1 MFANMLLKN
10 KFIALESVSLITFVI
25 LAIFSIVELHG
36 TVEDQKENI
45 QRLDLDIQAMGQI
58 DTMDIAILKEAKV
71 AKDVWLRGTDEEKIS
86 KYRGEFV
93 AEQARF
99 EENLHGAVATL
110 KKLAQGHEKD
120 FAGYLGQLDKIGVA
134 HQEVSKKYL
143 AQIDVHHGNGA
154 ESDAKVKGID
164 REVISQLKEMREKFV
179 EFTQQKANEK
189 IALAE
194 GDYTHRRNI
203 IVVWIVLSLTL
214 TVTMSLLIVRQIMR
228 QLGGDPKEVAIVVN
242 TMAAGDFSNQPPRTL
257 VANSLLADAFQMQG
271 KLRDMIGSVKQQAIQ
286 LGDMAHSLASSANQI
301 SGNVNH
307 ESDAVSSMAASIEEL
322 SVSTTHISDQGGNAK
337 NIANSSRTIAEEG
350 ARVVNKTATG
360 LMDTARDIGEASGE
374 VSRLGQDASRISDV
388 VKVIKEIADQTNLL
402 ALNAAIEA
410 ARAGEQGRGFAVVAD
425 EVRKLAERTAA
436 ATNEI
441 NEMSSKIGEVAGHAL
456 SGMDKVVKTTQQG
469 VGDAETAQASIKQI
483 QASFDQVVGVIDDIA
498 AALQEQSAA
507 ATELA
512 KSTEQVSQMSEENSG
527 AAQSLLGLA
536 NDLEG
541 KALEVRKAVELFK
554 V

>member
-1 MFANMLLKN
+1 MLLKN
-10 KFIALESVSLITFVI
+10 KFLTLEGVSLFMFLVMG
-25 LAIFSIVELHG
+25 AFSIVELHG
-36 TVEDQKENI
+36 TVDDQKENI

-58 DTMDIAILKEAKV
+58 DTMDIAILKEAKA
-71 AKDVWLRGTDEEKIS
+71 AKDTWLRGTDEEKIK

-99 EENLHGAVATL
+99 EENLRGAIATL
-110 KKLAQGHEKD
+110 KKLAQGHEQD
-120 FAGYLGQLDKIGVA
+120 FADYLSQLDKIGTG
-134 HQEVSKKYL
+134 HQEVSRKYL
-143 AQIDVHHGNGA
+143 AQIDAHRGNG
-154 ESDAKVKGID
+154 SDSDSKVTGID
-164 REVISQLKEMREKFV
+164 REVISQLKALREKFV
-179 EFTQQKANEK
+179 EFTQTKAAEK

-194 GDYTHRRNI
+194 TDYARRRNAI
-203 IVVWIVLSLTL
+203 FIWIVLSLAL

-228 QLGGDPKEVAIVVN
+228 QLGGDPKEVAAVVN
-242 TMAAGDFSNQPPRTL
+242 TMAGGDFSNQPPKSL
-257 VANSLLADAFQMQG
+257 VADSLLADAYQMQG
-271 KLRDMIGSVKQQAIQ
+271 KLRDMIGSVKQQAIL
-286 LGDMAHSLASSANQI
+286 LGDMAHSLATSANQI
-301 SGNVNH
+301 SGNVNQ

-322 SVSTTHISDQGGNAK
+322 SVSTTHISDQGNNAK
-337 NIANSSRTIAEEG
+337 NIANGSRATAEQG
-350 ARVVNKTATG
+350 AQVVNKTATG
-360 LMDTARDIGEASGE
+360 LMNTARDIGEASGE
-374 VSRLGQDASRISDV
+374 VSRLGEDASRISDV

-441 NEMSSKIGEVAGHAL
+441 NEMSGKIGEVAGHAL
-456 SGMDKVVKTTQQG
+456 NGMDKVVKTTQQG
-469 VGDAETAQASIKQI
+469 VGDAETAQTSIKQI

-512 KSTEQVSQMSEENSG
+512 KSTERVSQMSEENSG

-541 KALEVRKAVELFK
+541 KALEVRQAVEIFK